1 MSSWMHKLK
10 KYRPRAFLLAL
21 AIGISAL
28 ILSACTSIRYG
39 WHQAAAWA
47 LCVIPLAI
55 AAGAVHRRA
64 RVLPGELG
72 EINSRLQEEM
82 RMRRQAE
89 LALRESAES
98 YHTVVKNSLVALYI
112 VQDGLFR
119 FVNSRFCAVLG
130 YLEEEIIDRMAPA
143 DVVHPDHGKLLHD
156 HMERIAADELKSL
169 EIELKAVKKDR
180 GVVTIKV
187 LAGSTVYNGR
197 LAHLGTFIDIT
208 KEKTLES
215 QLRQAQ
221 KMEAIGTLAGG
232 IAHDFNNILTALTG
246 YGTLLRTR
254 MDAEDPLRH
263 YVDQMLSAS
272 HKATSLTQSLLAFG
286 RLQPISLE
294 PVNVN
299 TLIRG
304 TEGLLRRL
312 ITEDIVLSTVLTG
325 EDIVV
330 MADATQIDQILF
342 NLATN
347 ARDAMPRGGALTI
360 ATSLVEMDNN
370 FILAHGFGEAGRY
383 ALIAVSDT
391 GTGMDEKTKERIFDP
406 FYTTKETG
414 KGTGLGLSTVYGIV
428 KQHRGYITVW
438 SEPLRGATFRIYLPA
453 VRVAAAE
460 VRPSCVE
467 VTRGNETVLIADD
480 NHEVRGLLKDLL
492 GHYGYKVIEAT
503 DGDEAIGKF
512 KEHTA
517 ISLAILDLVMPKKN
531 GRQVYEAMKAMRPHI
546 KTLFMSG
553 HTRQVIV
560 DRGIEGDG
568 VDFIEKPF
576 APEEF
581 LKKIEHILAH

>member
-1 MSSWMHKLK
+1 MHRLKHYRLHSSL
-10 KYRPRAFLLAL
+10 RAL
-21 AIGISAL
+21 AISSIAL
-28 ILSACTSIRYG
+28 ILSACRSVGYCWYTIV
-39 WHQAAAWA
+39 AWVIY
-47 LCVIPLAI
+47 VIPLAM
-55 AAGAVHRRA
+55 AVGAVHLRTRGLRRE
-64 RVLPGELG
+64 RGEVD
-72 EINSRLQEEM
+72 SRLQEEM

-89 LALRESAES
+89 QALQESAES
-98 YHTVVKNSLVALYI
+98 YHTLVKNSLVALYI
-112 VQDGLFR
+112 VQDGFFR
-119 FVNSRFCAVLG
+119 FVNRRFCTVLG
-130 YLEEEIIDRMAPA
+130 YLEEEIVDRMTPGE
-143 DVVHPDHGKLLHD
+143 VVHPDYRKVLHD
-156 HMERIAADELKSL
+156 HMERIADDELKSL
-169 EIELKAVKKDR
+169 EIELKAVKKDK
-180 GVVTIKV
+180 GVIIIKV
-187 LAGSTVYNGR
+187 LAGSTVYNGQ
-197 LAHLGTFIDIT
+197 LAHFGTFIDIT

-232 IAHDFNNILTALTG
+232 IAHDFNNILTALSG
-246 YGTLLRTR
+246 YGTLLRAR
-254 MDAEDPLRH
+254 MEAADPRRH

-272 HKATSLTQSLLAFG
+272 HKATSLTQSLMAFG

-294 PVNVN
+294 PVNIN
-299 TLIRG
+299 ALIRG

-312 ITEDIVLSTVLTG
+312 ITEDIVLSTSLTV

-360 ATSLVEMDNN
+360 GTSLVEIDND

-391 GTGMDEKTKERIFDP
+391 GMGMDEKTRERIFDP

-438 SEPLRGATFRIYLPA
+438 SEPLHGATFRIYLPA
-453 VRVAAAE
+453 VRAVATE
-460 VRPSCVE
+460 VQPSAIDLIH
-467 VTRGNETVLIADD
+467 GAETVLVADD
-480 NHEVRGLLKDLL
+480 NREVRGLLKEML
-492 GHYGYKVIEAT
+492 GHYGYRVIEAT
-503 DGDEAIGKF
+503 DGEEAIGKF
-512 KEHTA
+512 KAHTA

-531 GRQVYEAMKAMRPHI
+531 GRQVYEAMKAMRADI

-553 HTRQVIV
+553 HTKQVII
-560 DRGIEGDG
+560 DRGMEGDG

-581 LKKIEHILAH
+581 LKKVAHILAH